1 MKYERNKWVTLYD
14 ALDTIYNPKG
24 LNTTKKWIF
33 DRALEDNMITY
44 YAYSKAKKY
53 FKEYW
58 THE

>member
-1 MKYERNKWVTLYD
+1 MMYTRNKWVVLYN

-24 LNTTKKWIF
+24 LHTTKEWIF